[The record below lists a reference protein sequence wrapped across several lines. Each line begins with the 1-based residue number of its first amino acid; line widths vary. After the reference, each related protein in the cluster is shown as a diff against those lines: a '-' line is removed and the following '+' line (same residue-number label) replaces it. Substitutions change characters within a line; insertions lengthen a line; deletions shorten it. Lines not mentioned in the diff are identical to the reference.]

1 MNQMVGNNENVAEE
15 ICQNV
20 GQQILQQLDN
30 YNKINRNMDDWIEFT
45 KKMQY
50 ASTTNC

>member
-20 GQQILQQLDN
+20 G
-30 YNKINRNMDDWIEFT
+30 
-45 KKMQY
+45 
-50 ASTTNC
+50 